1 MNIDTKPPIGSEESL
16 DKVRDLIDALL
27 HPTPAFTQLMANLKA
42 NDELDTTSSTEN
54 LKGQLPVTSQVRA
67 STKTPTTPL
76 PDASTKT
83 SVIPPS
89 DATTLRV
96 NECELQAL
104 LALVVDY
111 ANGLTQMELA
121 QKHGMHV
128 QTARKRLKGVGVNLR
143 ARVKLLS
150 LAQLEA
156 ARSAIAGGAGLRAT
170 ARQFGVSHATL
181 TRNLKP
187 EKV

>member
-1 MNIDTKPPIGSEESL
+1 MNIDAKPPIRSEESL
-16 DKVRDLIDALL
+16 DKVRDLVNALL

-42 NDELDTTSSTEN
+42 NDELIATSSTE
-54 LKGQLPVTSQVRA
+54 KFQGQLPVTTQVRA
-67 STKTPTTPL
+67 GTKATITPRPGS
-76 PDASTKT
+76 STKT
-83 SVIPPS
+83 SINPPPE
-89 DATTLRV
+89 ATTRQM
-96 NECELQAL
+96 NERELQAL

-128 QTARKRLKGVGVNLR
+128 QTVRKRLKEVGVNLR

-150 LAQLEA
+150 PAQLEA
-156 ARSAIAGGAGLRAT
+156 ARSAIAGGASLRAT
-170 ARQFGVSHATL
+170 ARQLGVSHATL

-187 EKV
+187 GKV

>member
-1 MNIDTKPPIGSEESL
+1 MIRCDHGHMNIDTKPPIGSEESL
-16 DKVRDLIDALL
+16 DTVGDLFDALL

-54 LKGQLPVTSQVRA
+54 FKGQLPVASQVRA
-67 STKTPTTPL
+67 STKTLIT
-76 PDASTKT
+76 
-83 SVIPPS
+83 PPS
-89 DATTLRV
+89 DAATLRM

-121 QKHGMHV
+121 QKHGIHV

-150 LAQLEA
+150 PAQMEA
-156 ARSAIAGGAGLRAT
+156 ARSAIAGGASLRTT
-170 ARQFGVSHATL
+170 ARQLGVSHPTL

-187 EKV
+187 GKV